1 MQPLLEDKIG
11 KTEISPVAEKK
22 RRGEIGKKP
31 YRHLALDSFGRTVIS
46 AHLLR
51 LPPGDRLWCRA

>member
-11 KTEISPVAEKK
+11 KIEISPIAEKK

-31 YRHLALDSFGRTVIS
+31 YRHLALDSFGRTIIS

-51 LPPGDRLWCRA
+51 VLPGGQLWCRA